1 MPTLVRMDELDV
13 DDVGFGD
20 LPTRGM
26 PIRPAED
33 AVLINNPSGQFRAIK
48 ADNGFEVQKEKGSVF
63 ETLYKDGFTPR
74 KPEEFYEN
82 LEYNQHH
89 PDSIFVKK
97 LIITMPKAYVHA
109 SMSENHLTLTK
120 AGVKEKIEVNADNYT
135 EMLSDYFGLDI
146 KIDRLESAL

>member
-1 MPTLVRMDELDV
+1 MDELYV

-20 LPTRGM
+20 LPTRAM

-33 AVLINNPSGQFRAIK
+33 AVVVNNPSGQFRAIK
-48 ADNGFEVQKEKGSVF
+48 ADNGFEVQKEKRSVF
-63 ETLYKDGFTPR
+63 ETLYKGGFTPR
-74 KPEEFYEN
+74 KTEEFYEN

-97 LIITMPKAYVHA
+97 LIITMPKAYVRA

-135 EMLSDYFGLDI
+135 EILSDYFGLDI
-146 KIDRLESAL
+146 KINGLDSAL